1 MAGEATT
8 IARPYAEA
16 IFARAKETEGFQA
29 WADTLEFLSGVV
41 SDRVMKRVIRDPKL
55 DQESLTGLLFDIGG
69 ERLNYEAQN
78 LVRLLVENDRLSV
91 VPEIAVIYEQLK
103 AESERKIE
111 AVVRS
116 PFDLTDGQA
125 AQVAAA
131 LKAKLGRD
139 VTIQAK
145 KDPTL
150 IGGLHIRAGDLV
162 IDGSISGKLQQLA
175 HELGI

>member
-29 WADTLEFLSGVV
+29 WADALDFLSGVA
-41 SDRVMKRVIRDPKL
+41 SDPVMKRAIRDPKL
-55 DQESLTGLLFDIGG
+55 DQESLTGLLLDIGAD
-69 ERLNYEAQN
+69 RLNDEAQN
-78 LVRLLVENDRLSV
+78 LVRLLVQNDRLGV

-116 PFDLTDGQA
+116 PFELTDGQA
-125 AQVAAA
+125 AQIATA
-131 LKAKLGRD
+131 LKEKLGRD
-139 VTIQAK
+139 VTIQVE
-145 KDPTL
+145 KDPAL

-162 IDGSISGKLQQLA
+162 IDGSISGKLQRLA

>member
-16 IFARAKETEGFQA
+16 IFGLAEETGETGS
-29 WADTLEFLSGVV
+29 WAEILEFLSGIVADPLMV
-41 SDRVMKRVIRDPKL
+41 NVIADPKFSE
-55 DQESLTGLLFDIGG
+55 ESLTQLLLEIGG
-69 ERLNYEAQN
+69 DRLSAEGQN
-78 LVRLLVENDRLSV
+78 LVKVLVQNDRLLV
-91 VPEIAVIYEQLK
+91 VPEMVVLYEKLK

-116 PFDLTDGQA
+116 PYDLSP
-125 AQVAAA
+125 AQEQKIAEA

-139 VTIQAK
+139 VTIVTEK
-145 KDPTL
+145 SPEL
-150 IGGLHIRAGDLV
+150 IGGLHIQAGDLV
-162 IDGSISGKLQQLA
+162 IDGSVSGKLQQLA